1 MLTVPLP
8 QSINME
14 HNQINNIPLGIFS
27 RATALTKLN
36 MKDNQLTAL
45 PLDMGLWVNMV
56 ELSLGTNQLTK
67 IPDDIKSLQKLEV
80 LILSNNALRVSCDCQ
95 GLAVRVGDLSLVNKM
110 ELFLGTGRLTWVTS
124 SHQKLGGGGCFQQL
138 YWGDFST
145 RSVDLETL

>member
-1 MLTVPLP
+1 MLTLPLP

-80 LILSNNALRVSCDCQ
+80 LILSNNALRVSYDCE
-95 GLAVRVGDLSLVNKM
+95 GLAVRVGVQVTLTQVKVSL
-110 ELFLGTGRLTWVTS
+110 
-124 SHQKLGGGGCFQQL
+124 CFWSFIYIYTCVCNHMQTNIF
-138 YWGDFST
+138 WCDFGIICW
-145 RSVDLETL
+145 R